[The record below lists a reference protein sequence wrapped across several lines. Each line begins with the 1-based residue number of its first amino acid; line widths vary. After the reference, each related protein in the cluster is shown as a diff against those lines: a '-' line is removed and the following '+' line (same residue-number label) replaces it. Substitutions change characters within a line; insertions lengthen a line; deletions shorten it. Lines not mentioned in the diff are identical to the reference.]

1 VRAVSFGLV
10 ASASVISV
18 QVAAAA
24 AGAPV
29 EIVITKVRDGQGIV
43 HVELCPEK
51 LFLKVCPYVGEAQAQ
66 TGTTIVRIPNVPPGR
81 YAAQA
86 YHDRNHNGHADRNF
100 LGLPTEDVGFSNNAL
115 TALARP
121 KFSVAAFDHGSA
133 PQRITF
139 EMRGVLH

>member
-1 VRAVSFGLV
+1 MRLAPLGLV
-10 ASASVISV
+10 WLSLIVGTAAP
-18 QVAAAA
+18 AAA
-24 AGAPV
+24 AGAV
-29 EIVITKVRDGQGIV
+29 EIVVTRVRDGQGIV
-43 HVELCPEK
+43 HVELCPER
-51 LFLKVCPYVGEAQAQ
+51 LFLKICPYVGEAKAQA
-66 TGTTIVRIPNVPPGR
+66 GTTTVRIPNVPPGR

-121 KFSVAAFDHGSA
+121 KFSVAAFDHGSE

-139 EMRGVLH
+139 EMRAVLH